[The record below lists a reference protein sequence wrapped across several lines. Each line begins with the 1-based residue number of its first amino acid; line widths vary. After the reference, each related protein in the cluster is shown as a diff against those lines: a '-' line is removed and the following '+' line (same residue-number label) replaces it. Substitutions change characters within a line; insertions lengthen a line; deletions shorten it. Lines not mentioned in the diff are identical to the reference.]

1 MKFWIIAAALF
12 AALPLSAA
20 QADIASKSTEK
31 TAGEAIAYSLP
42 VAAVTVSLFHDDD
55 WTGIE
60 EYSFVGLSTLGTTV
74 LIRRFV
80 REKSPDGKSDHA
92 FPSLQAAVGSPA
104 ESYLWRRYGW
114 EYGLPAFI
122 LEHSASFLL
131 DRAGKHH
138 FVDGLAVSAISAGFS
153 WMAVTPYHKR
163 LYIGS
168 YTDGQGG
175 VYVGAQ
181 MQF

>member
-1 MKFWIIAAALF
+1 MAIALF

-20 QADIASKSTEK
+20 RADIASKSTER
-31 TAGEAIAYSLP
+31 TVGESIAYSLP
-42 VAAVTVSLFHDDD
+42 VAAVTVSLLHDDD

-60 EYSFVGLSTLGTTV
+60 EYSFVGLSTLGTTAF
-74 LIRRFV
+74 IRHFIH
-80 REKSPDGKSDHA
+80 EKSPDGQSHHA

-114 EYGLPAFI
+114 QYGLPAFI

-153 WMAVTPYHKR
+153 WMAVTPYR
-163 LYIGS
+163 RRIDFGS
-168 YTDGQGG
+168 YTDGRGG
-175 VYVGAQ
+175 VYLGAT
-181 MQF
+181 MKF